1 VDDLNLGWSVNY
13 TTTVV
18 TTKVVEVEY
27 GLLSVRLSDAEYK
40 ALDSYANANGVSMNK
55 AIKDAFF
62 EMLEDQYDLEAFD
75 KAYAE
80 YLKDPK
86 TYSSEEIAKELG
98 IL

>member
-1 VDDLNLGWSVNY
+1 MAV
-13 TTTVV
+13 
-18 TTKVVEVEY
+18 
-27 GLLSVRLSDAEYK
+27 LSVRLSDAEYK
-40 ALDSYANANGVSMNK
+40 ALDSYANTNGISMNK

-86 TYSSEEIAKELG
+86 TYSSEEVAKELG

>member
-1 VDDLNLGWSVNY
+1 MAV
-13 TTTVV
+13 
-18 TTKVVEVEY
+18 
-27 GLLSVRLSDAEYK
+27 LSVRLSDAEYK
-40 ALDSYANANGVSMNK
+40 AL
-55 AIKDAFF
+55 KDAFF

-86 TYSSEEIAKELG
+86 TYTSEEVAKELG